1 MLLSL
6 SWHKNMDRSYDIFD
20 MLTLFSVVSGLYNL
34 DISIR
39 QDTEQDYESMQL
51 KRIERKLDLIL
62 EKMEK

>member
-20 MLTLFSVVSGLYNL
+20 MLALFSVVSGLYNL

-62 EKMEK
+62 DKMEK

>member
-34 DISIR
+34 DINIR

>member
-1 MLLSL
+1 
-6 SWHKNMDRSYDIFD
+6 MDRSYDIFD

-62 EKMEK
+62 DKLEK

>member
-62 EKMEK
+62 DKMEK

>member
-34 DISIR
+34 NISIR